1 MKVLVTGGTGFIG
14 SHLVEKSS
22 SEGNQVRV
30 LDWGEHN
37 IRYLEKLKGM
47 EFIKGDLRNKEVLE
61 KALEDIEIVYHLASI
76 HLAVGVSDKEYWE
89 VNVGGTE
96 KILEACLKRNLKR
109 FVHCSSVGV
118 LGNIDN
124 PPADESYPYN
134 PDTIYERTKAG
145 GEQVALRY
153 CKKGIPVVV
162 ARPAWVYGPRCPR
175 TLRLFRALKKGRFF
189 FFGNGRTL
197 RHPVYV
203 GEFVKGLELCAEV
216 KGAVGQ
222 VYILGDEKAVT
233 VEELI
238 GAFARV
244 LGVDAPKVHFPA
256 SPMRALGFLT
266 EVVCKRIGV
275 EPPFSRRTM
284 DFFTKNYSFDISKAK
299 KELNYK
305 PRVSLDEGLRMS
317 LQWFEENSFL

>member
-14 SHLVEKSS
+14 SHLVEKLAL
-22 SEGNQVRV
+22 EGHQVRV

-37 IRYLEKLKGM
+37 IRYLEKLKNM
-47 EFIKGDLRNKEVLE
+47 EFIKGDLRNKQVIE
-61 KALEDIEIVYHLASI
+61 KALRDVEVVYHLASI
-76 HLAVGVSDKEYWE
+76 HLAVGVSDKEYRE

-96 KILEACLKRNLKR
+96 KILEACSKRDLKR

-124 PPADESYPYN
+124 PPANESYPYN
-134 PDTIYERTKAG
+134 PDTIYEKTKAE

-153 CKKGIPVVV
+153 CEKGIPVVV

-175 TLRLFRALKKGRFF
+175 TLRLFRILKRGRFF
-189 FFGNGRTL
+189 FFGNGQTL

-203 GEFVKGLELCAEV
+203 GDFVRGLELCAELE
-216 KGAVGQ
+216 KAVGQ
-222 VYILGDEKAVT
+222 IYIFGDEKAVT
-233 VEELI
+233 IEELI
-238 GAFARV
+238 SAFAKT
-244 LGVDAPKVHFPA
+244 LGVKTPKVHLPA
-256 SPMRALGFLT
+256 SPMRVLGFLA
-266 EVVCKRIGV
+266 EVICKRIGV
-275 EPPFSRRTM
+275 EPPFSSRSM

-305 PRVSLDEGLRMS
+305 PQVSLDEGLRMS
-317 LQWFEENSFL
+317 LKWFEENSFL

>member
-14 SHLVEKSS
+14 SHLVEKLVL
-22 SEGNQVRV
+22 EGNQVKV
-30 LDWGEHN
+30 LDWGEYN
-37 IRYLEKLKGM
+37 IRYLQKLKGM
-47 EFIKGDLRNKEVLE
+47 EFIKGDLRNKQVIE
-61 KALEDIEIVYHLASI
+61 KALRDVEVVYHLASI

-96 KILEACLKRNLKR
+96 KILKACLKRNLKR
-109 FVHCSSVGV
+109 FIHCSSVGV
-118 LGNIDN
+118 LGNIDK

-134 PDTIYERTKAG
+134 PDTIYERTKAQ
-145 GEQVALRY
+145 GEQTALRY
-153 CKKGIPVVV
+153 GEKGIPVVV

-175 TLRLFRALKKGRFF
+175 TLRLFRALKKRRFF
-189 FFGNGRTL
+189 FFGNGQTL

-203 GEFVKGLELCAEV
+203 GDFVRGLELCGEI
-216 KGAVGQ
+216 KEAVGQ
-222 VYILGDEKAVT
+222 IYIIGDEKAVT

-238 GAFARV
+238 RVFART
-244 LGVDAPKVHFPA
+244 LGVKAPRVHFPA

-266 EVVCKRIGV
+266 EVVCKRFGV

-305 PRVSLDEGLRMS
+305 PQVSLDEGLRMS
-317 LQWFEENSFL
+317 LEWFKENGFL